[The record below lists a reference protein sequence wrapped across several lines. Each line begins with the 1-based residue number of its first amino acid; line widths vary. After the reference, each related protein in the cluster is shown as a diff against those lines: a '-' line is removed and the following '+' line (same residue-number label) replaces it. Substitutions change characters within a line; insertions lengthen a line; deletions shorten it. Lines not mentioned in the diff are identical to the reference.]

1 MKKLKP
7 KVTDKLLEKCKR
19 PEISRNAERILGE
32 TSP

>member
-7 KVTDKLLEKCKR
+7 KVIDKLLEKHKR
-19 PEISRNAERILGE
+19 PEISRNAEHILGE